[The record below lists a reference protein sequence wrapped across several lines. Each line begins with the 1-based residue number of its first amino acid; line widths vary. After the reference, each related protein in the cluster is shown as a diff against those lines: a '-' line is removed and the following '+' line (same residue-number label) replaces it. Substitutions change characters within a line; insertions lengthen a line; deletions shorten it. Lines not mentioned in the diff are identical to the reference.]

1 MTSERGS
8 APVWFLGLSLCVL
21 MVGAMSAELWRAIG
35 ERQELVAMADAAAI
49 AAAGAIDLDLYRATG
64 EIVIDRADAAAVAL
78 QVIAGSSGGE
88 NLSTAPA
95 ISVADDGSSVTI
107 ELTREVPFGLIRIL
121 ALDDQGFSVTGV
133 AIAYPYSPP

>member
-1 MTSERGS
+1 MKSERGS

-49 AAAGAIDLDLYRATG
+49 AAAAAIDLDHYRSTG
-64 EIVIDRADAAAVAL
+64 EALIDREEAVMRAF
-78 QVIAGSSGGE
+78 QVIAGSSGGAD
-88 NLSTAPA
+88 LSTTPS
-95 ISVADDGSSVTI
+95 ISVAGDGSSVSV
-107 ELTREVPFGLIRIL
+107 ELRREVPFGLIGIL
-121 ALDDQGFSVTGV
+121 ALDDRGFSVTGV

>member
-49 AAAGAIDLDLYRATG
+49 AAAGAIDLDHYRATG
-64 EIVIDRADAAAVAL
+64 EIVIDRDDATAVAL
-78 QVIAGSSGGE
+78 QVIGGSSGGE
-88 NLSTAPA
+88 EMSTAPSIA
-95 ISVADDGSSVTI
+95 IANDGSSVTI

>member
-1 MTSERGS
+1 MKSERGS

-49 AAAGAIDLDLYRATG
+49 AAAAAIDLDHYRSTG
-64 EIVIDRADAAAVAL
+64 EIVIDREEAAMRAL
-78 QVIAGSSGGE
+78 HVIAGSSGGAD
-88 NLSTAPA
+88 LSTAPSIA
-95 ISVADDGSSVTI
+95 VAGDGSSVTV

-121 ALDDQGFSVTGV
+121 ALDDQWFLVTGV

>member
-1 MTSERGS
+1 VKCERGS

-49 AAAGAIDLDLYRATG
+49 AAAAAIDLDHYRSTGDAVVDRSEAT
-64 EIVIDRADAAAVAL
+64 ERAL
-78 QVIAGSSGGE
+78 QVIAGSSGGDD
-88 NLSTAPA
+88 LSTAP
-95 ISVADDGSSVTI
+95 SVRVADDGSSVTV

-133 AIAYPYSPP
+133 AVAYPYSPP

>member
-1 MTSERGS
+1 MKSERGS

-49 AAAGAIDLDLYRATG
+49 AAAAAIDLDHYRSTG
-64 EIVIDRADAAAVAL
+64 EAVIDREEAAMRAL
-78 QVIAGSSGGE
+78 QVITGSSGGTD
-88 NLSTAPA
+88 LSTAPS
-95 ISVADDGSSVTI
+95 ITVAGDGSSVSV

>member
-1 MTSERGS
+1 VKSERGS

-49 AAAGAIDLDLYRATG
+49 AAAAAIDLDHNRSTG
-64 EIVIDRADAAAVAL
+64 EAVIDREEAAMRAL
-78 QVIAGSSGGE
+78 RVIAGSSGGAD
-88 NLSTAPA
+88 LSTTP
-95 ISVADDGSSVTI
+95 SVAIAGDGSSVTV
-107 ELTREVPFGLIRIL
+107 ELTREVPFGLIKIL